1 MTSFKVGDTI
11 DHPAYG
17 RGAVEFVGV
26 DKVGIAFDDG
36 RHALLRTDQLQ
47 ADLDAAARAPSP
59 PPQPDAT
66 PTWPDST
73 FVKDTAPEKHAP
85 GTHWRPFVDDAKD
98 IFRRLPEWLPKM
110 QVFRAHGTFFPPPHQ
125 VPADWPFGFMLCW
138 PDVHGGMVGV
148 CRTGKD
154 ANHLVAFCPYFE
166 RGIETQVRLTRV
178 LVQDNGLEAQIEG
191 AWGDAPVTFYDVAYC
206 INRGWYEAG
215 VDFDFILLGIAYQ
228 ARPSETASIPFT
240 PNSDQ
245 VAWEAVIAA
254 KHGESVQPIPSML
267 NLTGMAMLIPMH
279 GWDEDEYQFRGPVR
293 EITEVADILGEPAWR
308 LIVTVLRFGDEDAN
322 LAILVT
328 RRAWKAPSPPT
339 VGMDIEGA
347 LWLQGRLWG
356 PSSECVLRTTK
367 SGETPPASP
376 PHDAEAKTAAAGSP
390 ASEPPEPAKS
400 ESETAKN
407 PLPMTPPSDPIEL
420 NAEQLRHFA
429 AVSNALR
436 PVRESLD
443 TDTPLPPMRWNTTV
457 FHERASVLMGDFVDA
472 AVHFSDLIEGPFQR
486 VIADNAADEAPIH
499 RVAGRLLEALENVR
513 RLRQEAA
520 RMPAAGSEVQGRQL
534 IVGAI
539 DHTLGEIRTWLDEL
553 VDAFADPI
561 GSLHKRGLPSDGS
574 AELLLKCTLTA
585 APQVEQF
592 TRWAEQRVR
601 ELAGDAIQRAAP
613 KRGGFWSALL
623 TFCAGAWL
631 VDCLFGRKDP

>member
-1 MTSFKVGDTI
+1 MTSFKVGDPI

-17 RGAVEFVGV
+17 HGTVEFVGV

-36 RHALLRTDQLQ
+36 RHALLQTDQLQ
-47 ADLDAAARAPSP
+47 ADLDAAARAPP
-59 PPQPDAT
+59 PPSQPGAK
-66 PTWPDST
+66 PAWPDST

-110 QVFRAHGTFFPPPHQ
+110 QVFRAYGTFFPPPHL

-154 ANHLVAFCPYFE
+154 TNHLVAFCPYFE
-166 RGIETQVRLTRV
+166 RGIETQVRLSRV

-228 ARPSETASIPFT
+228 AQPSETASIPFT

-254 KHGESVQPIPSML
+254 KHGESVQEMPSTL
-267 NLTGMAMLIPMH
+267 NLTGMAMLIPMP
-279 GWDEDEYQFRGPVR
+279 GWDDDEYQFRGPVR

-308 LIVTVLRFGDEDAN
+308 LIVTVMRFGDEDAN

-328 RRAWKAPSPPT
+328 RRAWQGPSPPA

-347 LWLQGRLWG
+347 LWLQGRLWA
-356 PSSECVLRTTK
+356 PSSKCVLRTTRT
-367 SGETPPASP
+367 GETPPASP
-376 PHDAEAKTAAAGSP
+376 PHDSVAKTAAAGPP
-390 ASEPPEPAKS
+390 ASKPPELAKS
-400 ESETAKN
+400 GSETAKD
-407 PLPMTPPSDPIEL
+407 PEPTARTSDPIEL
-420 NAEQLRHFA
+420 SAEQQRHFA
-429 AVSNALR
+429 AISNALR

-443 TDTPLPPMRWNTTV
+443 TDRLLPPMCWNTTV
-457 FHERASVLMGDFVDA
+457 LHERASVLMGDLGDA
-472 AVHFSDLIEGPFQR
+472 AVHFSDLITGPLQQ
-486 VIADNAADEAPIH
+486 VIEDNSADEATMH
-499 RVAGRLLEALENVR
+499 RVAGRLLDALDHVR

-520 RMPAAGSEVQGRQL
+520 RMPAAGSEVQGREL

-553 VDAFADPI
+553 IDAFADPI
-561 GSLHKRGLPSDGS
+561 GSLCQRGLPADGS

-585 APQVEQF
+585 APQGDQIK
-592 TRWAEQRVR
+592 RWAEQRVR
-601 ELAGDAIQRAAP
+601 ELAGESLQRAAP
-613 KRGGFWSALL
+613 KRSGFWS
-623 TFCAGAWL
+623 
-631 VDCLFGRKDP
+631 